1 MPSAA
6 THIIV
11 NIHLFFFSFL
21 PIVSWSVLSQPMK
34 QVDTGMSRSVWA
46 TDSNQDVYFFNEK
59 ERSFEQVLGQ
69 NLLHVT
75 SGDAGVCLLY
85 FPK

>member
-1 MPSAA
+1 
-6 THIIV
+6 
-11 NIHLFFFSFL
+11 
-21 PIVSWSVLSQPMK
+21 MK